1 MVTKTTVFQSRK
13 SDRVKS
19 ELPIVIDGVQAIIRD
34 ISTTGVF
41 LEVKNP
47 VEPNSII
54 EFLVT
59 LDHPTGKLVFSC
71 QGEVVR
77 MEELEESYGVAT
89 KILSMY
95 LMPLLD
101 EKT

>member
-1 MVTKTTVFQSRK
+1 MVTKTIPFQSRQ

-19 ELPIVIDGVQAIIRD
+19 EIPVIIDGVQGITRD
-34 ISTTGVF
+34 ISATGIF

-47 VEPNSII
+47 VEPNTTI
-54 EFLVT
+54 EFFVT
-59 LDHPTGKLVFSC
+59 LDHPTGQLVFSC

-77 MEELEESYGVAT
+77 TEELETTYGLAT
-89 KILSMY
+89 KILSMH

-101 EKT
+101 ENK

>member
-1 MVTKTTVFQSRK
+1 MSRK

-19 ELPIVIDGVQAIIRD
+19 ELPVVIQGVQGVTRN
-34 ISTTGVF
+34 ISATGVF
-41 LEVKNP
+41 LEVSSP
-47 VEPNSII
+47 LEPGSTVE
-54 EFLVT
+54 FFVT
-59 LDHPTGKLVFSC
+59 LDHPKKELVFSC

-77 MEELEESYGVAT
+77 TEELENKYGVAT

-101 EKT
+101 EKK